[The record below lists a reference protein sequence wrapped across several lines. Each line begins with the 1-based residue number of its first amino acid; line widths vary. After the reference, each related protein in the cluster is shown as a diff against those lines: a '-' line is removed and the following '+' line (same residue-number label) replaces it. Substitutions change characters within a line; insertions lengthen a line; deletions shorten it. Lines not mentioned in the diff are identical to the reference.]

1 MGSSAATWTQP
12 LGKSG
17 AMGSPATRG
26 LSPAAALSSEGHES
40 NAMHLHTGELKQR
53 YPPKPRGKPK
63 GNARADLLF
72 DMKDACDDKTDY
84 LPPQQLCLGVGP
96 NRHPPNTCPNNA
108 VEKGTF
114 DKLPRVGGPT
124 GCHQAWITVQGDD
137 SFMSATLVLL
147 HTIRKYSK
155 QDRDFVVVASTAVS
169 QPVLDILLAEC
180 VRVIQV
186 DPFDGNDLARQ
197 LVSKSERYKSG
208 YWLLKMSDLL

>member
-1 MGSSAATWTQP
+1 MA
-12 LGKSG
+12 
-17 AMGSPATRG
+17 
-26 LSPAAALSSEGHES
+26 
-40 NAMHLHTGELKQR
+40 
-53 YPPKPRGKPK
+53 YFPR
-63 GNARADLLF
+63 
-72 DMKDACDDKTDY
+72 
-84 LPPQQLCLGVGP
+84 PQ
-96 NRHPPNTCPNNA
+96 
-108 VEKGTF
+108 
-114 DKLPRVGGPT
+114 
-124 GCHQAWITVQGDD
+124 ITVQGDD

>member
-1 MGSSAATWTQP
+1 MPDVPRGSAY
-12 LGKSG
+12 
-17 AMGSPATRG
+17 
-26 LSPAAALSSEGHES
+26 LSSRVP
-40 NAMHLHTGELKQR
+40 A
-53 YPPKPRGKPK
+53 YP
-63 GNARADLLF
+63 NS
-72 DMKDACDDKTDY
+72 CDDKTDY